1 MILSKSQ
8 QNCEY
13 ETNKLSTP
21 GYNRNTEH
29 TLTLE
34 RRHLFY
40 VLVDGTNTLMN
51 VYLDGECIVP
61 SPLGCMTEEVF
72 DTFYSHPSLQLL
84 VVVVSCNWVS
94 PFWQNVFLL
103 ITYHYL
109 VVGKFTNCCPK

>member
-1 MILSKSQ
+1 MVKLIRVILSKSQ

-72 DTFYSHPSLQLL
+72 DTFYSHPFLQLL
-84 VVVVSCNWVS
+84 VVVV
-94 PFWQNVFLL
+94 
-103 ITYHYL
+103 
-109 VVGKFTNCCPK
+109 